1 MKYKIFILLIG
12 LILLTG
18 CNKVNQKEEVAM
30 DLNVNITID
39 NNEYKIKLFD
49 NQTSREFIKLL
60 PLELNMQDLNNNEKY
75 YYLENN
81 LPINSSVPEIINKGD
96 IMLYGDNCLVLF
108 YKTFKT
114 TYSYTKIGHI
124 DNLKDLN
131 NNDIKVK
138 FESMLR

>member
-12 LILLTG
+12 LILLTS

-39 NNEYKIKLFD
+39 NNQYEIKLLD
-49 NQTSREFIKLL
+49 NETSREFIKLL

-81 LPINSSVPEIINKGD
+81 LPINSYVPEIINKGD

-138 FESMLR
+138 FETMLR